1 MAQLC
6 AWNVLRLDSQSLGS
20 SLSLAQVEGLVK
32 SCVNQNSSTYKRCA
46 VVVSSIRLPRSKS
59 TVDRLF
65 EAAYQCL
72 QSPIGS
78 KRMPTMDVGRSPCG
92 QHIHL
97 ISALE
102 RDLVQLIRRSIKDAV
117 LGEECEMFVGDALR
131 RVRAFL
137 SAIEIIGELSP
148 TSCDSLMRTG
158 DTIAAFIVAAFLQS
172 KGIPAKLVKT
182 DDVISSSFSS
192 DSMDDSFFSHAVSR
206 LSQLV
211 ENQVMSETDLVVPIF
226 PGSFGTLPEHI
237 SLYTHTPNKTHSS
250 LFAAILTLALKPFSP
265 DSHPPNLHLLHT
277 HISGIHT
284 GDPRLLL
291 SESKCCAS
299 RRLEFVDLSAA
310 IELCGVGDHGGI
322 LSSTGLELV
331 CGDSNPVSQKVY
343 LAKIGDVIESLGA
356 SAAADGGKVLF
367 ESAVKN
373 VGTRIG
379 GGLEALNV
387 SLESGV
393 SSIVT
398 YRKRIA
404 LLRIDRL
411 IEGASSSAES
421 GGGTTDFSDSSTNLI
436 MESHRILG
444 FVFGVLDECGVPVCL
459 SSSSYR
465 TVTIAV
471 VDDLEPPSNMR
482 IDIVRKSRSHSATPP
497 GSPRTL
503 KRAFIK
509 TNSDPHP
516 SPLKSNLQCAIEKLA
531 CLKAT
536 VNVYRN
542 KGLISL
548 IRTMDSARSPNT
560 RTRASG
566 EGTRHMLD
574 ALARD
579 GIHFDM
585 CAQGVGA
592 VGVSVVVSEERVSD
606 GVKAVHDACFTAPRN
621 PIFLESEDEDDNE
634 DEYKGSSDAE
644 DDVQSEQSEQ
654 SEEQDLEESGQDE
667 ATEQQ
672 QPTNAKRKRRT
683 ARKPN
688 PSKNTEETAPKKTKK
703 RKKAEPAQ
711 PVDEL
716 DEDEGDTQ
724 SIEQVE
730 DEDDGEDHDD
740 ENAGL
745 TLKEDHSL
753 RPIYASSNGRLFME
767 TFSPIAEQAID
778 FLTAIAEPVS
788 RPALMHEY
796 LLTEYSLY
804 AAVSVGIQADSI
816 ISVLGKL
823 CKTDLPV
830 RLMDFI
836 RLHTRSYGKVK
847 LVLKDNHQYV
857 ESAFPDVLRTLLK
870 DSTIRDARIVVASE
884 DQSADELNTR
894 MQTFEPVNFARPVSA
909 AVGKKGVK
917 GVQEPSHAIAPA
929 YVSSFS
935 SNNNPSARKSSI
947 EAQQLVQPTAKTL
960 IQPAATENEFI
971 DLFDDDNDPFDMDD
985 DPFASLD
992 PLELEKLNR
1001 ILDGRAPT
1009 ETEKETPALTS
1020 DESNETIS
1028 APTMDPM
1035 KPDNLHVFAPTMSAG
1050 EMDDESANTVQLPED
1065 LIDLDIRG
1073 ITDPS
1078 TSKSKSANQADAT
1091 LLLSTFEIAR
1101 EKSEHVRKACSTAGY
1116 PILEEYDFRNDSM
1129 LPTFD
1134 LVLKPAAILRPYQ
1147 EKSLN
1152 KMFGNGRARSG
1163 IIVLPCGAGKTLVGV
1178 TAACTVKKR
1187 VLVLC
1192 TSAVSVEQWAREFKS
1207 WTNLKEGEVAKFTS
1221 QHKELLTNDN
1231 GVLISTYT
1239 MVTFSSKRAY
1249 DAQKMMDYICS
1260 REWGLLI
1267 LDEVHVVPADM
1278 FKKVLTIVA
1287 AHCKLGLTATLV
1299 REDDKI
1305 ANLNY
1310 LIGPKLYEA
1319 NWMDL
1324 AKKGHI
1330 ANVKCSEVWCTMTR
1344 EFYKEYLDQSSRK
1357 RQLLY
1362 VMNPN
1367 KIQACQYLID
1377 FHEQRGDKVIVFSDN
1392 VFALK
1397 HYATKL
1403 NRPYIYGGSST
1414 ADRLRTLQQFKY
1426 NPAVNTIFLSKVGDT
1441 SIDIPEASCLIQIS
1455 SHYGSRRQ
1463 EAQRL
1468 GRILRAKKNSTG
1480 NSATDGYNSFFY
1492 TLVSRDT
1499 EEVFYCSKRQ
1509 QFLIDQGYSYD
1520 IITRMEGMETVAPLV
1535 YSTLNQR
1542 LELLATILVSN
1553 DMVDLREIEEDGD
1566 EDALALFGITREDAL
1581 DGDGSS
1587 GTRRRRSGG
1596 VSSGGAVVQSM
1607 TSMKSLSGA
1616 DNMAYI
1622 EQNRGGLG
1630 NEFRRKKK

>member
-1 MAQLC
+1 MAQDYG
-6 AWNVLRLDSQSLGS
+6 WNVLRLDSQSLGS
-20 SLSLAQVEGLVK
+20 ALSLAQVEGLVK
-32 SCVNQNSSTYKRCA
+32 SCINQNSSTYKRCA

-78 KRMPTMDVGRSPCG
+78 KRTPTMEVGRSPCG

-117 LGEECEMFVGDALR
+117 LGEECEVFVGDSLR
-131 RVRAFL
+131 RVGAFL

-211 ENQVMSETDLVVPIF
+211 ENQVMNETDLVVPIF
-226 PGSFGTLPEHI
+226 PGSFGTLPEHV

-250 LFAAILTLALKPFSP
+250 LFAAILTLALKPFSRV
-265 DSHPPNLHLLHT
+265 SHPPNLHLLHT

-284 GDPRLLL
+284 GDPRLLS
-291 SESKCCAS
+291 SESKGCAS

-343 LAKIGDVIESLGA
+343 LAKIGDVIERLGA
-356 SAAADGGKVLF
+356 SAVDGRKVLF
-367 ESAVKN
+367 EVAVQN

-379 GGLEALNV
+379 GGMEALNV

-411 IEGASSSAES
+411 IEGASSSADS
-421 GGGTTDFSDSSTNLI
+421 GGATDFSESSTNLI

-471 VDDLEPPSNMR
+471 VDDLEPPSNQR
-482 IDIVRKSRSHSATPP
+482 IDIVRKSRSFSTTPP

-503 KRAFIK
+503 KRPFVK

-536 VNVYRN
+536 INVYRN

-548 IRTMDSARSPNT
+548 IRTMDSARSPTT

-566 EGTRHMLD
+566 EGTRYMLD

-606 GVKAVHDACFTAPRN
+606 GVKAVHDACFAAPRN
-621 PIFLESEDEDDNE
+621 PIFLESEDEDDIE
-634 DEYKGSSDAE
+634 DEYKGGSDDAE
-644 DDVQSEQSEQ
+644 EQDAQSEQSEDD
-654 SEEQDLEESGQDE
+654 QDFESGQDE
-667 ATEQQ
+667 PEE
-672 QPTNAKRKRRT
+672 QPTNAKRKRT
-683 ARKPN
+683 QKSGARKSN
-688 PSKNTEETAPKKTKK
+688 PSKSSDETAPKKNKK
-703 RKKAEPAQ
+703 RKKAVPQPA
-711 PVDEL
+711 DDL
-716 DEDEGDTQ
+716 DEVEADSQ
-724 SIEQVE
+724 SIEQA
-730 DEDDGEDHDD
+730 DNDDDGEDHDD

-753 RPIYASSNGRLFME
+753 RPIYAASNGRLFME

-847 LVLKDNHQYV
+847 LVLKDNHQFV
-857 ESAFPDVLRTLLK
+857 ESAFPEVLRTLLK
-870 DSTIRDARIVVASE
+870 DATIRDARIVVASD
-884 DQSADELNTR
+884 DQGADELNTR

-909 AVGKKGVK
+909 TARKKGGK
-917 GVQEPSHAIAPA
+917 GAQESAHAIAPA

-935 SNNNPSARKSSI
+935 NNNPQERRPSI
-947 EAQQLVQPTAKTL
+947 DAQQLVKQNPLTP
-960 IQPAATENEFI
+960 IQQPAAESEFI

-985 DPFASLD
+985 DPFAAMD
-992 PLELEKLNR
+992 PAELEKLNR

-1009 ETEKETPALTS
+1009 EPEKEPPAPTS
-1020 DESNETIS
+1020 DEFNETIG
-1028 APTMDPM
+1028 APTVDPL
-1035 KPDNLHVFAPTMSAG
+1035 KPDNLHELAPTMSAG

-1065 LIDLDIRG
+1065 LIDLDIRA

-1078 TSKSKSANQADAT
+1078 TSKSKSGNQGDGT
-1091 LLLSTFEIAR
+1091 LLSTFEIAR
-1101 EKSEHVRKACSTAGY
+1101 EKSEHVRKACSAAGY

-1566 EDALALFGITREDAL
+1566 EDALALFGITRDDAI
-1581 DGDGSS
+1581 DGDHAGS
-1587 GTRRRRSGG
+1587 GKRRRS
-1596 VSSGGAVVQSM
+1596 SGLAAGSVVQSM

>member
-1 MAQLC
+1 M
-6 AWNVLRLDSQSLGS
+6 
-20 SLSLAQVEGLVK
+20 
-32 SCVNQNSSTYKRCA
+32 CA
-46 VVVSSIRLPRSKS
+46 V
-59 TVDRLF
+59 
-65 EAAYQCL
+65 
-72 QSPIGS
+72 
-78 KRMPTMDVGRSPCG
+78 
-92 QHIHL
+92 
-97 ISALE
+97 
-102 RDLVQLIRRSIKDAV
+102 
-117 LGEECEMFVGDALR
+117 
-131 RVRAFL
+131 
-137 SAIEIIGELSP
+137 
-148 TSCDSLMRTG
+148 
-158 DTIAAFIVAAFLQS
+158 
-172 KGIPAKLVKT
+172 
-182 DDVISSSFSS
+182 
-192 DSMDDSFFSHAVSR
+192 
-206 LSQLV
+206 
-211 ENQVMSETDLVVPIF
+211 
-226 PGSFGTLPEHI
+226 
-237 SLYTHTPNKTHSS
+237 
-250 LFAAILTLALKPFSP
+250 
-265 DSHPPNLHLLHT
+265 
-277 HISGIHT
+277 
-284 GDPRLLL
+284 
-291 SESKCCAS
+291 
-299 RRLEFVDLSAA
+299 
-310 IELCGVGDHGGI
+310 
-322 LSSTGLELV
+322 
-331 CGDSNPVSQKVY
+331 
-343 LAKIGDVIESLGA
+343 
-356 SAAADGGKVLF
+356 
-367 ESAVKN
+367 
-373 VGTRIG
+373 
-379 GGLEALNV
+379 
-387 SLESGV
+387 
-393 SSIVT
+393 
-398 YRKRIA
+398 
-404 LLRIDRL
+404 
-411 IEGASSSAES
+411 
-421 GGGTTDFSDSSTNLI
+421 
-436 MESHRILG
+436 
-444 FVFGVLDECGVPVCL
+444 
-459 SSSSYR
+459 
-465 TVTIAV
+465 
-471 VDDLEPPSNMR
+471 
-482 IDIVRKSRSHSATPP
+482 
-497 GSPRTL
+497 
-503 KRAFIK
+503 
-509 TNSDPHP
+509 
-516 SPLKSNLQCAIEKLA
+516 
-531 CLKAT
+531 
-536 VNVYRN
+536 
-542 KGLISL
+542 
-548 IRTMDSARSPNT
+548 
-560 RTRASG
+560 
-566 EGTRHMLD
+566 
-574 ALARD
+574 
-579 GIHFDM
+579 
-585 CAQGVGA
+585 
-592 VGVSVVVSEERVSD
+592 
-606 GVKAVHDACFTAPRN
+606 
-621 PIFLESEDEDDNE
+621 
-634 DEYKGSSDAE
+634 
-644 DDVQSEQSEQ
+644 
-654 SEEQDLEESGQDE
+654 
-667 ATEQQ
+667 
-672 QPTNAKRKRRT
+672 
-683 ARKPN
+683 
-688 PSKNTEETAPKKTKK
+688 
-703 RKKAEPAQ
+703 
-711 PVDEL
+711 
-716 DEDEGDTQ
+716 
-724 SIEQVE
+724 
-730 DEDDGEDHDD
+730 
-740 ENAGL
+740 
-745 TLKEDHSL
+745 
-753 RPIYASSNGRLFME
+753 E

-857 ESAFPDVLRTLLK
+857 ESAFPDVLRTLLQ
-870 DSTIRDARIVVASE
+870 DNTIRDARIVVASE
-884 DQSADELNTR
+884 DQNADELNTR

-909 AVGKKGVK
+909 AAGKRGGKGA
-917 GVQEPSHAIAPA
+917 QEPSHAIAPA

-935 SNNNPSARKSSI
+935 SNNNPQARKSSI
-947 EAQQLVQPTAKTL
+947 DAQQLVKQNPQTPSQP
-960 IQPAATENEFI
+960 PATENEFI
-971 DLFDDDNDPFDMDD
+971 DLFDDDNDPFDMHD
-985 DPFASLD
+985 DPFA
-992 PLELEKLNR
+992 
-1001 ILDGRAPT
+1001 
-1009 ETEKETPALTS
+1009 
-1020 DESNETIS
+1020 
-1028 APTMDPM
+1028 
-1035 KPDNLHVFAPTMSAG
+1035 
-1050 EMDDESANTVQLPED
+1050 
-1065 LIDLDIRG
+1065 
-1073 ITDPS
+1073 
-1078 TSKSKSANQADAT
+1078 
-1091 LLLSTFEIAR
+1091 TFEIAR

-1581 DGDGSS
+1581 DGDGS
-1587 GTRRRRSGG
+1587 GTKRRRSSGL
-1596 VSSGGAVVQSM
+1596 SSGGAVVQSV